1 MMHRAIV
8 LLFWIVPMW
17 AQHPLESYSVTVE
30 LRLPPDQT
38 NLQLRGEL
46 ASTSAI
52 TPNAGVWMSGGRMQF
67 DNVPAGVYRLDIL
80 NARGT
85 ILKTLMVPSR
95 PGSDPVVVDLIPTP
109 ESGPS
114 GPVSIHQL
122 LHTAPANA
130 VRLLVQSR
138 EFTGAPAVALLR
150 RALEEDPQF
159 FEAHV
164 SLGVELL
171 RLKDGSGAAQQFEAA
186 FQERPD
192 SAAAA
197 TDLALANVAMQRP
210 EDAER
215 YARRALAIDSTLHE
229 AQFVLAEALILKGRL
244 SEAET
249 YLRRAAIKLPQANAL
264 LAWVVRNV
272 TAQKVSGNLPVE
284 KR

>member
-52 TPNAGVWMSGGRMQF
+52 TPNAGVW
-67 DNVPAGVYRLDIL
+67 IL